1 MQEEIVIPIAGMI
14 MVIIIV
20 LGVPIIR
27 VLTRRLE
34 GRAAPT
40 LPHDVSVR
48 LERIEQ
54 AMDSMSL
61 EIERM
66 AEGQRFTT
74 RLLAERMGVEAA
86 VPRGDVLRDSE
97 SSGGR

>member
-1 MQEEIVIPIAGMI
+1 MQDEIVIPIAGMI
-14 MVIIIV
+14 MVILIV
-20 LGVPIIR
+20 L
-27 VLTRRLE
+27 
-34 GRAAPT
+34 
-40 LPHDVSVR
+40 
-48 LERIEQ
+48 EQ